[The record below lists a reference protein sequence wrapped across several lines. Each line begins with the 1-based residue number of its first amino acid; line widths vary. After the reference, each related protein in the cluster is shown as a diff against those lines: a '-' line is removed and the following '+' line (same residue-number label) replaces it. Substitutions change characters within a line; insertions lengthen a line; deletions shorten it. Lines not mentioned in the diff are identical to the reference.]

1 MRGRCLCACCVQ
13 AAIRHGCTI
22 IPCTSVGT
30 EDMTEV
36 VYDLPLGW
44 VPIPFLWGSDR
55 TVSRAAV

>member
-1 MRGRCLCACCVQ
+1 MEGGLTREEASTLL
-13 AAIRHGCTI
+13 
-22 IPCTSVGT
+22 GT